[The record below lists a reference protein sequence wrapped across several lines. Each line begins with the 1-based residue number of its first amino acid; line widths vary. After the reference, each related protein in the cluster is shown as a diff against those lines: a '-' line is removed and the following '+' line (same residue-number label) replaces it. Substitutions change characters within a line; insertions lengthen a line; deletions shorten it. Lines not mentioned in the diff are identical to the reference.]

1 MPNTPDLKAVLT
13 FLSGLRENNNKPWFE
28 AHRSQY
34 ETARGEFESFVD
46 QVIHHLG
53 AFEDMQGVSARDCV
67 MRIYRDIRFSKD
79 KSPYKIAMS
88 ASVGP
93 GGRKAYRFQY
103 YLHLEPHGQSM
114 LAGGLHEPESSQLNA
129 FRRAIDKDPRP
140 FKRLIAQKTFK
151 DYFGG
156 IGGEKLKTAPQGF
169 DRDHPE
175 IELLRMKEVVAV
187 RRFADREVTSADFV
201 GQVIAGCK
209 AMKPFLDYLGSV
221 VS

>member
-34 ETARGEFESFVD
+34 ESARAEFEGFVD
-46 QVIHHLG
+46 GIIQRLG

-79 KSPYKIAMS
+79 KSPYKTAMS
-88 ASVGP
+88 ASIGP

-103 YLHLEPHGQSM
+103 YVHLEPQGHSM

-140 FKRLIAQKTFK
+140 FKRLVAQKDFK
-151 DYFGG
+151 EYFGE

-175 IELLRMKEVVAV
+175 IELLRMKEVVAA
-187 RRFADREVTSADFV
+187 RLFSDREVTSADFLAE
-201 GQVIAGCK
+201 VIDGCK
-209 AMKPFLDYLGSV
+209 AMRPFLDYLSSV